1 MSLYCY
7 SEADYHAMGARNLLA
22 GRPVEGSK
30 NLRLHLIGKT
40 EDSKN
45 IYGLRLHSSNI
56 VIYRPDAV
64 LWTCSGWDSVITK
77 RHLNNHIPYY
87 EVFSWHGVLSAM
99 VRDGRFA
106 SAYPIDT
113 QKYYHSGPGNALY
126 EVNGWSGKTA
136 KELRPITLITKSRG
150 IPKTRDVILNPKA
163 GDIIELDGKA
173 YIWMKTDQFSYSVRE
188 SILGSGDARREL
200 LLMRFHGITGVGCAP
215 WAERQFGYLEWDK
228 AVTDYNP
235 NSNLW
240 FAVASELKDRGAKPI
255 TVFTGDRFTGKT
267 ITLGE
272 SNE

>member
-45 IYGLRLHSSNI
+45 IYGLRLHYSDI

-87 EVFSWHGVLSAM
+87 EVFSWHSVLMAN
-99 VRDGRFA
+99 RREGRFTT
-106 SAYPIDT
+106 AYPVDT
-113 QKYYHSGPGNALY
+113 QKYYHAGPDRALY
-126 EVNGWSGKTA
+126 EVDGPYGKTA
-136 KELRPITLITKSRG
+136 KELRPITLISKSRG